1 MTGTEA
7 SFQIAPHGHVF
18 LGKDHD
24 KAERRTWAVIVLCS
38 VMMIAEIVG
47 GALFGS
53 LALIADGLHMSTHA
67 GALLLAALAYT
78 YARKYANDRNF
89 TFGTGKFGDLAGYS
103 SAIILAMIALLIG
116 YEAVSRLFNP
126 VPISFNEAI
135 PIAVLGLAVNVAS
148 AWLLAGGHH
157 HGHSH
162 GHSHGLGH
170 DEESRRVALDHGVLD
185 IEVFEDNVPPRFR
198 VRTDTNILPA
208 ASDVTIETIR
218 ADGRRQLFT
227 FDTRDG
233 YLESRDEIPEPHAFV
248 ARIRLMHAGQ
258 AEVRELEFEEH
269 DHTHDQGGS
278 AHHRDNNMRAAVV
291 HVMADAAVSVLVIV
305 GLLLARAFGWLWM
318 DPLAGLIGALV
329 IANWSVALIRD
340 TGGILLDRMPDPQMA
355 EKVRKAIETE
365 GDRVTDLHLWRL
377 GPGHLGAIVSVATT
391 NPHEAA
397 HYRQRLAGFAD
408 LSHVTVEVEHA
419 RSAYGGPAPGI
430 GRPA

>member
-1 MTGTEA
+1 MTDTEA
-7 SFQIAPHGHVF
+7 TLQIQPHDHVF

-38 VMMIAEIVG
+38 VMMIAEIIG

-78 YARKYANDRNF
+78 YARKHANDRSF

-116 YEAVSRLFNP
+116 YEAVSRLLNP

-135 PIAVLGLAVNVAS
+135 PIAVVGLAVNIAS

-157 HGHSH
+157 HGHGHDHAH
-162 GHSHGLGH
+162 GHGHTHEEEPRRIALGRGML
-170 DEESRRVALDHGVLD
+170 E

-198 VRTDTNILPA
+198 VRTDTSFLPA

-218 ADGRRQLFT
+218 PDNSRQLFT
-227 FDTRDG
+227 FEAREG

-248 ARIRLMHAGQ
+248 ARISLMHTGQ

-269 DHTHDQGGS
+269 DHADG

-291 HVMADAAVSVLVIV
+291 HVIADAAVSVLVIV

-318 DPLAGLIGALV
+318 DPLAGFIGAIV
-329 IANWSVALIRD
+329 IANWSVGLLRD
-340 TGGILLDRMPDPQMA
+340 TGGILLDRMPDPHMA
-355 EKVRKAIETE
+355 EKVRKAIEND
-365 GDRVTDLHLWRL
+365 GDQVTDLHLWRL

-391 NPHEAA
+391 KPHEAA

-408 LSHVTVEVEHA
+408 LSHVTVEVQHA
-419 RSAYGGPAPGI
+419 RPANG
-430 GRPA
+430 